1 MKKGVHFHEK
11 KRKFSFEKKE
21 NPMMRFDVHRILSV
35 RKMNTDEK
43 NNRDINREIDAYFFS
58 PEKYFQKNSPV
69 TVGKKIYLLDM
80 NDPRLRRGKKL
91 KTEKKLA
98 TNLFNNLVNYNK
110 GLGQKYENS
119 ILNKSISNIKGKEYQ
134 NYLEMSSKFEIIDND
149 RLKMIFNSFKIN
161 DHKDNKDNSINDK
174 SQLSSLSDTNRH
186 QLKEVKKSRKTKYPI
201 TLVERIPKDIKN
213 SLFLQN
219 RKLNLHKLSEKQ
231 KIHMSHYLSK
241 KLNKPQNNLLL
252 NRVDSFRFKKEVI
265 NEIENSKPIE
275 EQYGKFK
282 WNISLRRPEHFQGVR
297 DSYINLKGERFLP
310 FWSIVIERS
319 PKQKELSLKP
329 GHILNQNDINEL
341 KKTNLSTNNG
351 FKNNHYF
358 KTVEN
363 LEDLNI
369 EGKNLFNIEYKR
381 EIVDSK
387 NKKILHKVFME
398 NGKAISSSDIN
409 SLFGHNTFYKDYSGC
424 KTEKNIDIKEKFFRD
439 KF

>member
-80 NDPRLRRGKKL
+80 NDPRLRRRKKL

-161 DHKDNKDNSINDK
+161 DHKDNKDNSLNDK

-201 TLVERIPKDIKN
+201 TLIERIPKDIKN

-319 PKQKELSLKP
+319 PKLKELSLKP

-341 KKTNLSTNNG
+341 KKTNQSTNNR

>member
-35 RKMNTDEK
+35 RKMNTEEK
-43 NNRDINREIDAYFFS
+43 NNRYINREIDAYFFS

-161 DHKDNKDNSINDK
+161 DHKDNKDNSLNDK

-201 TLVERIPKDIKN
+201 TLLERIPKDIKN

-231 KIHMSHYLSK
+231 NIHMSRYLSK

-265 NEIENSKPIE
+265 NEIENNKPIE

>member
-21 NPMMRFDVHRILSV
+21 NPMIHFDAQRILSV

-80 NDPRLRRGKKL
+80 NDPRLRRRKKL

-119 ILNKSISNIKGKEYQ
+119 ILNKSISNIKGKEYH

-149 RLKMIFNSFKIN
+149 RLKMIFNSFKIK
-161 DHKDNKDNSINDK
+161 DHKDNKDNSLNDK

-201 TLVERIPKDIKN
+201 TLIERIPKDIKN

-231 KIHMSHYLSK
+231 NIHMSRYLSK

-265 NEIENSKPIE
+265 NEIENNKPIE